1 MGNAMDLKSLN
12 LKRGKWVVANCG
24 KFPSEKDCKLVIMAP
39 DSQRQDLI
47 EAAATHAA
55 KTHGHE
61 NTPQL
66 RKELDGFLDVV
77 EI

>member
-1 MGNAMDLKSLN
+1 MDLTQMN
-12 LKRGKWVVANCG
+12 LKKGKWVVANCG
-24 KFPSEKDCKLVIMAP
+24 KFPSEKNCQLVMMAP
-39 DSQRQDLI
+39 ESQRQDLI

-66 RKELDGFLDVV
+66 RQELNKMLEVV
-77 EI
+77 EV

>member
-1 MGNAMDLKSLN
+1 MGKAMDLDSLN

-24 KFPSEKDCKLVIMAP
+24 KFPSEKNCKLVIMAP

-47 EAAATHAA
+47 DAAATHAA